1 MMTNPSRP
9 MLGALLVLVCMAAAA
24 MGRTIVV
31 DASVVDSMAAIDAV
45 APRQGWAM
53 HLRSEGTY
61 SNEYA
66 VLEPQRSF
74 LIRFPLDMVPADQ
87 RIVHAELVVNV
98 SSYSGNEPRFY
109 IWRTLASWGAGV
121 CHDYRKVDGEDY
133 IAWTKPGAAG
143 ISSDRATQPTDVIRL
158 TENGDV
164 VINVTED
171 VELWYTGAAPNEGW
185 MLTVEDP
192 EVRIVLP
199 SPAWTGQA
207 AWRLRLTYEPKE

>member
-1 MMTNPSRP
+1 MTDTLRP
-9 MLGALLVLVCMAAAA
+9 ALCTMLVLLSAATAA

-31 DASVVDSMAAIDAV
+31 DASVADRMAAIDAV

-98 SSYSGNEPRFY
+98 SSYSGTEPRFY
-109 IWRTLASWGAGV
+109 IWRTLAQWGAGV
-121 CHDYRKVDGEDY
+121 CHDYRKVEGEDY
-133 IAWTKPGAAG
+133 IEWTKPGAAG
-143 ISSDRATQPTDVIRL
+143 ISSDRATQPTDVLRL
-158 TENGDV
+158 TESGDV

-192 EVRIVLP
+192 QVRVVLP
-199 SPAWTGQA
+199 SPAWTGQTG
-207 AWRLRLTYEPKE
+207 WKLRLTYEPKE